1 MMYLTSLAKKW
12 IAGVLMLMLLVRL
25 TSLFI
30 GWRMQNLAT
39 VMSEQMLAS
48 SPATSLYQD
57 LQLTDAQKKQI
68 QALEKQYQSE
78 VKVFCERHCSA
89 RMKIAELLKSG
100 EPAMEK
106 ILPLQ
111 REVCDAY
118 SGSEEATLRHVV
130 RVSEALNPQQKAAFL
145 KKFATSITVSC
156 PMQFVQ

>member
-1 MMYLTSLAKKW
+1 MTYLTSLSKKW
-12 IAGVLMLMLLVRL
+12 ITGTLMLLLLVGL
-25 TSLFI
+25 TLMFI

-39 VMSEQMLAS
+39 MMSEQMLAS
-48 SPATSLYQD
+48 SPATSMYQD

-78 VKVFCERHCSA
+78 VRVFCERHCST

-100 EPAMEK
+100 EPNMEK
-106 ILPLQ
+106 LLPLQ
-111 REVCDAY
+111 REVCEAY

-130 RVSEALNPQQKAAFL
+130 HVSEALNPQQKAAFL
-145 KKFATSITVSC
+145 KKFATSITVTC